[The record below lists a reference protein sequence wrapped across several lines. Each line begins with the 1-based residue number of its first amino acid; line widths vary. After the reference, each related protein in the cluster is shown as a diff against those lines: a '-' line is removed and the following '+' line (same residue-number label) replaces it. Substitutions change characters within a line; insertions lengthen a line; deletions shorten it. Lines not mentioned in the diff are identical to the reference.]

1 MYYKRLE
8 KEIDIS
14 KAISTNNILLINNWM
29 KDNVFSLANRNTS
42 KVWIKKITNKD
53 FSGDDFLSYLEEKY
67 SKIYKL

>member
-8 KEIDIS
+8 KEVDIS
-14 KAISTNNILLINNWM
+14 KAISTNNISLINNWM

-53 FSGDDFLSYLEEKY
+53 FSGDDFVNYLEEKY